1 MSCHR
6 KVSGKAYTQKF
17 GGKVCAADIAL
28 VGNPNTGKSCLFNQL
43 TTTDAIVSNY
53 PGTTVEILEGKT
65 AIGNKVLHV
74 ADLPGIYNLG
84 SSSDDERVAT
94 DYIIEKK
101 PGVIVNV
108 VDATLLERNLYLTL
122 QLLELQVPMVIAL
135 NFYEELEDKGIS
147 IDYKNLSALLGVPV
161 VPIDALRGAGIPVLV
176 KTIDA
181 VMQDDSKF
189 DYYHV
194 KYDDHIEKAI
204 DKIAGIIEEDNIP
217 KRAAAISLLEEDDV
231 EWGKTGHKER
241 IRGIIDELSKEHA
254 LNLNTEIARER
265 HGQAALIAQKVM
277 IKGKPKKHF
286 KDFLDR
292 FTTEPL
298 TGGISLVFVMG
309 VIFLSLFTV
318 GNYLSELIGKWFEM
332 LIINPANPFIKAIPT
347 TILQTILGW
356 GLQGVNAGLQ
366 IALPYIFVF
375 YLVLGAL
382 EDTGYLPR
390 IAYLLDRLMHRMHL
404 HGNAIIPMMLGF
416 GCSVPAVLATRIL
429 PNKKDRILTSILIC
443 MIPCSARTAVIFGAV
458 GKFIGAGY
466 ALLIYLIV
474 LLLIFAVGY
483 ILGKF
488 LPGEST
494 GLIMEMPEYRL
505 PRLENV
511 LKKTWMR
518 VKDFMWIAF
527 PLIII
532 GSAVLG
538 LLKVYGILGIITK
551 PFSPIIN
558 GWLMLPTIAGIT
570 LIYGILRKE
579 MALELLFV
587 LGGSSSLLNFM
598 SPLQIFIF
606 ALVVAL
612 YFPCIGTLTVL
623 RHEFGWK
630 KSLMISLFTIVLA
643 VAIGGLVGRL
653 FLIMGI
659 PK

>member
-1 MSCHR
+1 MRLHS
-6 KVSGKAYTQKF
+6 KG
-17 GGKVCAADIAL
+17 ADIAL
-28 VGNPNTGKSCLFNQL
+28 AGNPNTGKSCLFNQL

-65 AIGNKVLHV
+65 SLGGRVLRV
-74 ADLPGIYNLG
+74 ADLPGAYNLG
-84 SSSDDERVAT
+84 SSSEDERVAT
-94 DYIIEKK
+94 AYIIENK

-122 QLLELQVPMVIAL
+122 QLLELRVPMVIAL
-135 NFYEELEDKGIS
+135 NFYEESEDKGIS
-147 IDYKNLSALLGVPV
+147 LDYKKLGALLGAPV
-161 VPIDALRGAGIPVLV
+161 VPIDALRGAGIDTLV
-176 KTIDA
+176 KEVDA
-181 VMQDDSKF
+181 VMRGEVKL
-189 DYYHV
+189 DYYAL
-194 KYDDHIEKAI
+194 KYDDHIERAI
-204 DKIAGIIEEDNIP
+204 AQIIQIIKEGDIP
-217 KRAAAISLLEEDDV
+217 KRAAAINLLEEDEL
-231 EWGKTGHKER
+231 EWGKTRDKQR

-254 LNLNTEIARER
+254 LNTEIARER
-265 HGQAALIAQKVM
+265 HGQAALLVQQVM
-277 IKGKPKKHF
+277 IKGKPRKRF
-286 KDFLDR
+286 RDFLDR

-298 TGGISLVFVMG
+298 SGGISLAIAMSA
-309 VIFLSLFTV
+309 IFFSLFTF
-318 GNYLSELIGKWFEM
+318 GNYLSGLLGKWFDT
-332 LIINPANPFIKAIPT
+332 LVTNPAGPLIKMIPGAIPQT
-347 TILQTILGW
+347 VISWTI
-356 GLQGVNAGLQ
+356 QGVNAGLQ
-366 IALPYIFVF
+366 IALPYIFIF

-390 IAYLLDRLMHRMHL
+390 MAYLLDRLMHKMHL

-466 ALLIYLIV
+466 ALLIFLIV
-474 LLLIFAVGY
+474 FLLVFAVGF

-488 LPGEST
+488 LPGESP

-505 PRLENV
+505 PHPGNV
-511 LKKTWMR
+511 LKKTWLR
-518 VKDFMWIAF
+518 VKDFIWIAF
-527 PLIII
+527 PLIIL
-532 GSAVLG
+532 GSAILG
-538 LLKVYGILGIITK
+538 LLKACGALEVIAK
-551 PFSPIIN
+551 PFSPLIS
-558 GWLMLPTIAGIT
+558 GWLMLPAVAGIT

-598 SPLQIFIF
+598 TPLQIFIF

-612 YFPCIGTLTVL
+612 YFPCAGTLAVL

-643 VAIGGLVGRL
+643 VTIGGLIGRL
-653 FLIMGI
+653 FLIAGI
-659 PK
+659 PG

>member
-1 MSCHR
+1 MKCHEFDR
-6 KVSGKAYTQKF
+6 KICG
-17 GGKVCAADIAL
+17 ADIVL
-28 VGNPNTGKSCLFNQL
+28 TGNPNTGKSCLFNQL
-43 TTTDAIVSNY
+43 TTADAIVSNY

-65 AIGNKVLHV
+65 AISNKVLHV

-84 SSSDDERVAT
+84 SSSDDEKVAT
-94 DYIIEKK
+94 DYIIERK

-147 IDYKNLSALLGVPV
+147 IDYKNLSTLLGAPV
-161 VPIDALRGAGIPVLV
+161 IPIDALRGAGIDILT

-181 VMQDDSKF
+181 IIRGHAKF

-194 KYDDHIEKAI
+194 QYDDHIEKAI
-204 DKIAGIIEEDNIP
+204 DKIEKIIEEDNIP
-217 KRAAAISLLEEDDV
+217 KRAAAINLLEEDDG
-231 EWGKTGHKER
+231 EWKKARHKER
-241 IRGIIDELSKEHA
+241 IRSIIDELSKEHA
-254 LNLNTEIARER
+254 LNTEIARER

-277 IKGKPKKHF
+277 IMEKPKKHF

-298 TGGISLVFVMG
+298 TGGISLVLVMG
-309 VIFLSLFTV
+309 AIFLSLFTI
-318 GNYLSELIGKWFEM
+318 GNYLSELLGKWFDI
-332 LIINPANPFIKAIPT
+332 LITNPSAPLIKMIPT
-347 TILQTILGW
+347 TILQTIFSW
-356 GLQGVNAGLQ
+356 GIQGVNAGLQ
-366 IALPYIFVF
+366 IALPYIFIF

-390 IAYLLDRLMHRMHL
+390 MAYLLDRLMHKMHL

-466 ALLIYLIV
+466 ALLIYGIV

-505 PRLENV
+505 PQLKNV

-538 LLKVYGILGIITK
+538 ILKVYGVLEVITK
-551 PFSPIIN
+551 PFSPIIS

-587 LGGSSSLLNFM
+587 LGGSSSLLKFM
-598 SPLQIFIF
+598 TPLQIFIF
-606 ALVVAL
+606 TLVVAL
-612 YFPCIGTLTVL
+612 YFPCIGTLAVL

-630 KSLMISLFTIVLA
+630 KSMTICLFTIVLA
-643 VAIGGLVGRL
+643 VTIGGLIGRL
-653 FLIMGI
+653 FFAMGI